1 MKHPVNSR
9 RSRNGRNGNKRG
21 YGPNSNR
28 SLESNGPDIKVRGT
42 PNQIFD
48 KYISLARDASV
59 AGDRIASESYFQH
72 AEHYYRIVNASSDA
86 SNRLQQS
93 LDRPSN
99 GGANPHEEAAQA
111 ATDSNPVEPVETD
124 LGGSDPNP
132 TLS

>member
-72 AEHYYRIVNASSDA
+72 AEHYYRLVNASSDA

-124 LGGSDPNP
+124 LGGSDPNR